1 MSGTGIDRQSDKP
14 GTLGFLEGHCNA
26 TCKSKLC
33 YRHRLRNENSP
44 PWAIYVNGI
53 SLVPLFCCF
62 ISGSIISSSYLLSRI
77 VAYLEARPKKAHMST
92 PAAPRTDPGHPFTS
106 SSRISDETVEG
117 AGKSGKA
124 IPSRRDSAPVDS
136 DADADADLNGGH
148 AEIGVSRVEAFN
160 KVLYR
165 SGRSGKV
172 LLWLL
177 GASIG
182 LTMFAYALDQ
192 GITTSIFT
200 TMASSTFGQHSS
212 LAAVSTAS
220 QIIRAIS
227 KPFIGKLADITSRPT
242 TYVVILVFYVV
253 GFAVAASAST
263 FAAYTVGICFT
274 SVGKSGLDL
283 LSDIIVG
290 DLTPLQWR
298 GFFGAALSIPFV
310 VTVPVNG
317 FIAEAFVDNWRW
329 GLGMFAILVPVLL
342 LPAIFTLYAMQR
354 RGERLGMVT
363 MAASKRVRA
372 GGAGDTKAPAA
383 ATPKAAARWI
393 QLLRRGLVDID
404 IVGLIILGVSFSLI
418 LLPFTL
424 ATRSPGGWA
433 NGGVIAMLVVGFV
446 LLIAFVLFE
455 VYLAEKPL
463 MTGRILKN
471 RTFLAAVTIYTFNQ
485 MASATR
491 NTYLSSYVYII
502 KEWTAYEWT
511 IFLGITTMGL
521 SILGPIV
528 GLIQRSTHRYKTMM
542 VFGAAARLISYGI
555 LVQPNGDMTQD
566 TARLVIA
573 QLVFCLGSFNVVGVR
588 VGSQASV
595 PHDDMASIIAL
606 LTLWSMLGSS
616 IGSAVSSA
624 IWTHEM
630 LPRMRA
636 EMPGVSEAT
645 IAKLYGNIKTLRTSY
660 DFGDP
665 VRQGAIRAYA
675 RVNGHISVAALI
687 MAAVPLV
694 ATFFMPNFYLGKQQN
709 AVTNLGLDG
718 ERVDMPR
725 EAPRVETNAE
735 RAHTPFYRRMLE
747 AYYKD
752 RV

>member
-1 MSGTGIDRQSDKP
+1 
-14 GTLGFLEGHCNA
+14 
-26 TCKSKLC
+26 
-33 YRHRLRNENSP
+33 
-44 PWAIYVNGI
+44 
-53 SLVPLFCCF
+53 
-62 ISGSIISSSYLLSRI
+62 
-77 VAYLEARPKKAHMST
+77 MST
-92 PAAPRTDPGHPFTS
+92 PAAPKTDTGHGLTS
-106 SSRISDETVEG
+106 PSRISDETVEG
-117 AGKSGKA
+117 AAGKSSTA
-124 IPSRRDSAPVDS
+124 IPSRLDPASVDT
-136 DADADADLNGGH
+136 DADGNGGH

-160 KVLYR
+160 KVLYQ

-177 GASIG
+177 GVSIG

-192 GITTSIFT
+192 GITASIFT

-253 GFAVAASAST
+253 GFAVAASASS

-298 GFFGAALSIPFV
+298 GFFGAALAIPFV
-310 VTVPVNG
+310 ATVPVNG

-363 MAASKRVRA
+363 MAASKRARTGV
-372 GGAGDTKAPAA
+372 DETKTPAA
-383 ATPKAAARWI
+383 AAAAAPKATAARWI
-393 QLLRRGLVDID
+393 KMLRQGLIDID
-404 IVGLIILGVSFSLI
+404 IIGLIILGLSFSLI

-433 NGGVIAMLVVGFV
+433 NGGVIAMLVLGFV

-485 MASATR
+485 MASSTR

-502 KEWTAYEWT
+502 KEWTTYEWT

-528 GLIQRSTHRYKTMM
+528 GLIQRTTHRYKTMM
-542 VFGAAARLISYGI
+542 VFGASARLIAYGI
-555 LVQPNGDMTQD
+555 LVQPNGDMVQD
-566 TARLVIA
+566 TARLVVA
-573 QLVFCLGSFNVVGVR
+573 QLLFCLGSFNVVGVR

-595 PHDDMASIIAL
+595 PHDDMATIISL
-606 LTLWSMLGSS
+606 LTLWSTLGSS
-616 IGSAVSSA
+616 IGSAVASA
-624 IWTHEM
+624 VWTHEM

-645 IAKLYGNIKTLRTSY
+645 VAKLYGNIRTLRTSY
-660 DFGDP
+660 DFDDP

-675 RVNGHISVAALI
+675 RVNGHISIAALVI
-687 MAAVPLV
+687 AGVPLV

-718 ERVDMPR
+718 ERVDVPR
-725 EAPRVETNAE
+725 EAPREETDVE
-735 RAHTPFYRRMLE
+735 RARRPFYRRMLD
-747 AYYKD
+747 AYNND

>member
-1 MSGTGIDRQSDKP
+1 MSHETADGTGKP
-14 GTLGFLEGHCNA
+14 DGH
-26 TCKSKLC
+26 SK
-33 YRHRLRNENSP
+33 
-44 PWAIYVNGI
+44 
-53 SLVPLFCCF
+53 
-62 ISGSIISSSYLLSRI
+62 
-77 VAYLEARPKKAHMST
+77 
-92 PAAPRTDPGHPFTS
+92 
-106 SSRISDETVEG
+106 TVR
-117 AGKSGKA
+117 
-124 IPSRRDSAPVDS
+124 SRRDPAPVDS
-136 DADADADLNGGH
+136 DADAVIADGSH
-148 AEIGVSRVEAFN
+148 TEIGVSRVEAFN

-165 SGRSGKV
+165 SGKSSKI

-177 GASIG
+177 GISIG

-192 GITTSIFT
+192 GITSSIFT

-220 QIIRAIS
+220 QIIRAVS

-310 VTVPVNG
+310 ITVPVNG

-342 LPAIFTLYAMQR
+342 LPAIFMLYSMQR
-354 RGERLGMVT
+354 RGEKMGMVT
-363 MAASKRVRA
+363 MAASKRLRA
-372 GGAGDTKAPAA
+372 GAEGGSEGPATSKRFA
-383 ATPKAAARWI
+383 HWI
-393 QLLRRGLVDID
+393 KLFRRGLIDID
-404 IVGLIILGVSFSLI
+404 ITGLIILGTSFSLI

-424 ATRSPGGWA
+424 ATDVNGGWTNA
-433 NGGVIAMLVVGFV
+433 SVLAMLVVGFV

-455 VYLAEKPL
+455 VYLASKPL
-463 MTGRILKN
+463 MTRRILKN

-491 NTYLSSYVYII
+491 NTYLSSYIYVI
-502 KEWTAYEWT
+502 KEWTTYEWT

-521 SILGPIV
+521 SIMGPIV
-528 GLIQRSTHRYKTMM
+528 GLIQRSTHRYKSMM

-555 LVQPNGDMTQD
+555 LIQSKGNMVQD
-566 TARLVIA
+566 TARLVVA
-573 QLVFCLGSFNVVGVR
+573 QLVFCLGSFNIVGAR

-595 PHDDMASIIAL
+595 PHEDMASIIAL
-606 LTLWSMLGSS
+606 LTLWSTLGSS

-624 IWTHEM
+624 IWTNEM
-630 LPRMRA
+630 LNRMHE

-645 IAKLYGNIKTLRTSY
+645 VLKLYGNIRTLRTTY
-660 DFGDP
+660 DFGNP

-675 RVNGHISVAALI
+675 HVNGHIAIAALI

-694 ATFFMPNFYLGKQQN
+694 ATFFMPDFYLGEQQN

-718 ERVDMPR
+718 ERVDVQQR
-725 EAPRVETNAE
+725 FSRHQATANEASN
-735 RAHTPFYRRMLE
+735 PFYRRLLR
-747 AYYKD
+747 AYHKD